1 MHIGIVN
8 QNKDDIITFP
18 VEDLSR
24 LYTADSFETHRLL
37 TFKFT
42 PYVYENHTIRVTKD
56 DEEQY

>member
-8 QNKDDIITFP
+8 LHANDIITFP
-18 VEDLSR
+18 VEDLSK
-24 LYTADSFETHRLL
+24 LYIADSFETHRLL

-42 PYVYENHTIRVTKD
+42 PYVYENHTIKVTKD